1 MRLPTSCSWRRWSA
15 RLVARGRGW
24 SQSWHT
30 SSILPSLCLE
40 SDSAFSSK
48 VQSPSSLFISS
59 FFNSSMWKKTRCSCI
74 SWAQASLG
82 RLPDKKCQDK
92 KDLGWQIMFAYLTRR
107 SRRVGL
113 DLVQGHQGRFE
124 PLWEYYL
131 EDLEEYRI
139 SLFSFQNLIAHEGQG
154 SIGGREGV
162 GPWWADELL
171 LIKVL
176 RSKDRLISE
185 NWRFIC
191 KKSTNFG
198 SGRVE

>member
-1 MRLPTSCSWRRWSA
+1 
-15 RLVARGRGW
+15 
-24 SQSWHT
+24 
-30 SSILPSLCLE
+30 
-40 SDSAFSSK
+40 
-48 VQSPSSLFISS
+48 
-59 FFNSSMWKKTRCSCI
+59 
-74 SWAQASLG
+74 
-82 RLPDKKCQDK
+82 
-92 KDLGWQIMFAYLTRR
+92 MFAYLTRR

-185 NWRFIC
+185 NWRFNC
-191 KKSTNFG
+191 MKSTNFG
-198 SGRVE
+198 SCRIELLDGDCFVIVRLFLFFSNWCCFFFPSLLKSYFLAGRSCGFVGDKFVCFIWREFVSQRKSQKLWMEV